1 MNFLALSVSLAGL
14 LLIFFIGA
22 IIISSA
28 LGLGCWLYSNIPLML
43 DKLTGFDEE
52 KRKEAAKIQ
61 ETITH
66 HSGRWL

>member
-1 MNFLALSVSLAGL
+1 MNFLALCVSLAGL

-22 IIISSA
+22 IIVSSA
-28 LGLGCWLYSNIPLML
+28 IGLGCWLYFNIPLML
-43 DKLTGFDEE
+43 DKWTGFDEE
-52 KRKEAAKIQ
+52 KRKEAARIQ